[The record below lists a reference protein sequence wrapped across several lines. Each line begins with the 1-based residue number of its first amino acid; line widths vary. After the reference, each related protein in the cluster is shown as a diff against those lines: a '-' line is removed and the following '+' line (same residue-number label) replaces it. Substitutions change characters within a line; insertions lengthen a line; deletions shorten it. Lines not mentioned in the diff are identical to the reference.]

1 MAKIKGIQWKQLLW
15 KYGMITAGSAVYAA
29 AVALFLDPN
38 QLAPGG
44 VVGISVILNRLAGL
58 PTGTVMLCVNIP
70 LLIAGVW
77 KLGLKFLLSTI
88 YATVLSSAAV
98 NLLAPYGPLTE
109 DLLLGALFGGI
120 LLAAGVALVFRA
132 GATTGGTDIL
142 VRLLKLKYRHIETG
156 KLFFCTDLA
165 VVAAS
170 MLTFHNLNTGLYA
183 LISII
188 VFAVVFDLALYGG
201 DTAKMVYVVTGR
213 EEAVARRI
221 MTELEIGVT
230 YVYGE
235 GAYTGHPKRVILCV
249 AKKQL
254 FPKIKEIVKQED
266 PSAFMIVSSASD
278 IYGEGFKDHFAEEF

>member
-1 MAKIKGIQWKQLLW
+1 M
-15 KYGMITAGSAVYAA
+15 
-29 AVALFLDPN
+29 ALFLDPN

-44 VVGISVILNRLAGL
+44 VVGISVILNRLVGL

-88 YATVLSSAAV
+88 YATLFSSAAV
-98 NLLAPYGPLTE
+98 NFLAPYGPLTE

-120 LLAAGVALVFRA
+120 LLAAGVALVFKA

-188 VFAVVFDLALYGG
+188 VFAVVFDLVLYGG

-213 EEAVARRI
+213 EQAIAQRI
-221 MTELEIGVT
+221 MDELEIGVT
-230 YVYGE
+230 YVHGE
-235 GAYTGHPKRVILCV
+235 GAYTGQSKRVILCV

-254 FPKIKEIVKQED
+254 FPNIKEIVKQED
-266 PSAFMIVSSASD
+266 ANAFMIVSSASD